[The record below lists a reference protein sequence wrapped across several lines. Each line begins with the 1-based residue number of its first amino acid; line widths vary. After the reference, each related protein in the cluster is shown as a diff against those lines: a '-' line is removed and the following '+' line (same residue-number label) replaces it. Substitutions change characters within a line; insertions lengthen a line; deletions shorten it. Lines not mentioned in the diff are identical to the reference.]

1 MGSIGTVPHL
11 LERSTEMSTTK
22 SQFHLIEAVPVPAG
36 VAPFQQGVLESSGVA
51 VELFQFGNII
61 VALSEDS
68 LLGSEIVSVTLDGR

>member
-1 MGSIGTVPHL
+1 
-11 LERSTEMSTTK
+11 MSTTK